1 MTDFDY
7 DVLQKK
13 RTARGAQHRKGGSK
27 SKRCTLPHE
36 LMTKKELRAMNGPMK
51 TYNINKPM
59 TLKEF
64 KYLPGDLRKTY
75 LTKLV
80 QEFHANDSMIAEMF
94 GCTAGNVKAYRTA
107 LGVKSLGSGPK
118 SQPSSEWVENWN
130 AFLNGPM
137 EDNQPVTEDTPP
149 EVEDNQPVIEDNPP
163 EVEDNQPVTENN
175 SPAVEDDQPSI
186 KDFFVDGTKR
196 MQFDAVTTSIATY
209 LERIGYTAESLMAGK
224 VRVRLLIES
233 VAE

>member
-36 LMTKKELRAMNGPMK
+36 LMTKKELKAMNGPMK

-137 EDNQPVTEDTPP
+137 KDNQPVTEDNPP
-149 EVEDNQPVIEDNPP
+149 EVEDNQPVIEDN
-163 EVEDNQPVTENN
+163 
-175 SPAVEDDQPSI
+175 SPKVEDDQPS
-186 KDFFVDGTKR
+186 VDGTKR

>member
-1 MTDFDY
+1 
-7 DVLQKK
+7 
-13 RTARGAQHRKGGSK
+13 
-27 SKRCTLPHE
+27 
-36 LMTKKELRAMNGPMK
+36 MNGPMK

-94 GCTAGNVKAYRTA
+94 GCTAGNVKAYRSA
-107 LGVKSLGSGPK
+107 LGVKSLGCGPK
-118 SQPSSEWVENWN
+118 SQPSKEQMTEWRSFLLAGAIEGGYQYLKETYPSIYNAELTDAWIHEVGDVIRAENN
-130 AFLNGPM
+130 QPII
-137 EDNQPVTEDTPP
+137 EDNPTT
-149 EVEDNQPVIEDNPP
+149 VEDNQPVIEDNPP
-163 EVEDNQPVTENN
+163 EVEDNQPVIEDN
-175 SPAVEDDQPSI
+175 SPKVEDDQPST

>member
-36 LMTKKELRAMNGPMK
+36 LMTKKELKAMNGPIK

-137 EDNQPVTEDTPP
+137 EDNQPIIEDNPP
-149 EVEDNQPVIEDNPP
+149 TAEDNQPVIEDNSPK
-163 EVEDNQPVTENN
+163 VEN
-175 SPAVEDDQPSI
+175 DQPST

>member
-36 LMTKKELRAMNGPMK
+36 LMTKKELKAMNGPMK

-137 EDNQPVTEDTPP
+137 EDNQPVTEDNPP
-149 EVEDNQPVIEDNPP
+149 EVEDNQPVIEDN
-163 EVEDNQPVTENN
+163 
-175 SPAVEDDQPSI
+175 SPKVEDDQPS
-186 KDFFVDGTKR
+186 VDGTKR

-209 LERIGYTAESLMAGK
+209 LERIGYIAESLMAGK

>member
-1 MTDFDY
+1 
-7 DVLQKK
+7 
-13 RTARGAQHRKGGSK
+13 
-27 SKRCTLPHE
+27 
-36 LMTKKELRAMNGPMK
+36 MNGPMK

-137 EDNQPVTEDTPP
+137 EDNQPVTEDNPP

-163 EVEDNQPVTENN
+163 EVED
-175 SPAVEDDQPSI
+175 DQPST

>member
-36 LMTKKELRAMNGPMK
+36 LMTKKELKAMNGPMK

-137 EDNQPVTEDTPP
+137 EDNQPI
-149 EVEDNQPVIEDNPP
+149 IEDN
-163 EVEDNQPVTENN
+163 
-175 SPAVEDDQPSI
+175 SPKVEDDQPS
-186 KDFFVDGTKR
+186 VDGTKR

>member
-13 RTARGAQHRKGGSK
+13 RAARGAQHRKGGSK

-36 LMTKKELRAMNGPMK
+36 LMTKKELKAMNGPMK

-80 QEFHANDSMIAEMF
+80 QEFHANDNMIAEMF
-94 GCTAGNVKAYRTA
+94 GCTAGNVKEYRAA
-107 LGVKSLGSGPK
+107 LGVKSLGCGPK

-137 EDNQPVTEDTPP
+137 KDNQPVTEDNPP
-149 EVEDNQPVIEDNPP
+149 EVEDNQPVIEDNSPK
-163 EVEDNQPVTENN
+163 VEDDQPVIEDN
-175 SPAVEDDQPSI
+175 SPKVEDDQPS
-186 KDFFVDGTKR
+186 VDGTKR

-209 LERIGYTAESLMAGK
+209 LGRIGYTAESLMAGK

>member
-1 MTDFDY
+1 MTDFEY
-7 DVLQKK
+7 DVQQKK
-13 RTARGAQHRKGGSK
+13 RIARGAQHRKGGSK

-36 LMTKKELRAMNGPMK
+36 LMTKKELKAMNGPMK

-59 TLKEF
+59 KLKEF

-107 LGVKSLGSGPK
+107 LGVKSLGCGTK
-118 SQPSSEWVENWN
+118 SQPNNEHIAKWN

-137 EDNQPVTEDTPP
+137 EDNQPVTEDNPP

-163 EVEDNQPVTENN
+163 K
-175 SPAVEDDQPSI
+175 VEDDQPST
-186 KDFFVDGTKR
+186 KDFLVDDTKR

-209 LERIGYTAESLMAGK
+209 LERIGYTAESLMTGK

>member
-36 LMTKKELRAMNGPMK
+36 LMTKKELKAMNGPMK

-118 SQPSSEWVENWN
+118 SQPSSEQMTEWRS
-130 AFLNGPM
+130 FLLAGA
-137 EDNQPVTEDTPP
+137 
-149 EVEDNQPVIEDNPP
+149 IEDNKCLYGL
-163 EVEDNQPVTENN
+163 EDSQPVTENN
-175 SPAVEDDQPSI
+175 SPAVEDNQPVIEDNSPKVEDDQPS
-186 KDFFVDGTKR
+186 TKR

>member
-36 LMTKKELRAMNGPMK
+36 LMTKKELKAMNGPMK

-137 EDNQPVTEDTPP
+137 EDNQPVTED
-149 EVEDNQPVIEDNPP
+149 NPP
-163 EVEDNQPVTENN
+163 EVED
-175 SPAVEDDQPSI
+175 DQPST

>member
-36 LMTKKELRAMNGPMK
+36 LMTKKELKAMNGPMK

-137 EDNQPVTEDTPP
+137 EDNQPIIEDNPTT
-149 EVEDNQPVIEDNPP
+149 VEDNQPIIEDN
-163 EVEDNQPVTENN
+163 
-175 SPAVEDDQPSI
+175 SPKVEDDQPS
-186 KDFFVDGTKR
+186 VDGTKR

>member
-137 EDNQPVTEDTPP
+137 EDNQPV
-149 EVEDNQPVIEDNPP
+149 IEDNPP

>member
-36 LMTKKELRAMNGPMK
+36 LMTKKELKAMNGPMK

-137 EDNQPVTEDTPP
+137 EDNQPV
-149 EVEDNQPVIEDNPP
+149 IEDNPP
-163 EVEDNQPVTENN
+163 EVED
-175 SPAVEDDQPSI
+175 DQPST